1 MPQVDDEYRKKSSL
15 ARFKQRL
22 SRKPNIPAS
31 MMPYQAKATPIS
43 NRAAKMGLIMDQPL
57 PIDPS
62 GAAGIGS
69 IGGRAAGRIVTP
81 LIGRIAGPTMQRAL
95 DVAEAEGRQVNAGL
109 LSDNAAQGVR
119 YSQDSI
125 VRGGKAAQEELFN
138 FLDQMQRMGVKPAT
152 ANRLLRGFAKY
163 IDDPVEGIVE
173 LGGNVARTRP
183 GESAKERLVQRLLR
197 RMGDAAEDSFF

>member
-15 ARFKQRL
+15 ARFKQRI

-31 MMPYQAKATPIS
+31 MMPYQAAATPIS
-43 NRAAKMGLIMDQPL
+43 QNAARMGLASEQPL
-57 PIDPS
+57 PFDPS
-62 GAAGIGS
+62 GGVGGIGS
-69 IGGRAAGRIVTP
+69 VARRMTTP

-119 YSQDSI
+119 FSQDSI

-138 FLDQMQRMGVKPAT
+138 ILDQMQRMGVKPAT

-173 LGGNVARTRP
+173 LGGDIGRTRL
-183 GESAKERLVQRLLR
+183 GDSAKERLVQRLLK
-197 RMGDAAEDSFF
+197 RMGDAAQDSFF

>member
-15 ARFKQRL
+15 ARFKQRI

-31 MMPYQAKATPIS
+31 MMPYQAAATPIS
-43 NRAAKMGLIMDQPL
+43 QNAARMGLASEQPL
-57 PIDPS
+57 PFDPS
-62 GAAGIGS
+62 GGVGGIGS
-69 IGGRAAGRIVTP
+69 VARRMTTP

-119 YSQDSI
+119 FSQDSI
-125 VRGGKAAQEELFN
+125 IRGGKAAQEELFN
-138 FLDQMQRMGVKPAT
+138 ILDQMQRMGVKPAT

-173 LGGNVARTRP
+173 LGGDIGRTRL
-183 GESAKERLVQRLLR
+183 GDSAKERLVQRLLK
-197 RMGDAAEDSFF
+197 RMGDAAQDSFF